1 MTWRRASIPPHSVV
15 TWRRAASRG
24 DEQFMTR
31 LIATLLVLLGLAAPA
46 FAHPHVFV
54 AMKSELIYDADG
66 KVTAIRQAWTFDDMF
81 SAYATQGLESKV
93 KGQFTREELAPLA
106 EVNVTNLK
114 EYGYFTQGTANGGKI
129 EFADVKDYWL
139 DYKDT
144 ILTLHFTM
152 PLKTPVKA
160 KTLKVEIY
168 DPEFFIDFGFEK
180 KDPVRLVSAP
190 AQCKLDVA
198 KQGDLSAAGDAKRLS
213 EAFFNKG
220 DNSNF
225 GAQFSNTIAVTCP

>member
-1 MTWRRASIPPHSVV
+1 MVSWRP
-15 TWRRAASRG
+15 AAWRG

-31 LIATLLVLLGLAAPA
+31 LITVILVLCGLAAPA
-46 FAHPHVFV
+46 SAHPHVFV
-54 AMKSELIYDADG
+54 TMKSELVYDAEG
-66 KVTAIRQAWTFDDMF
+66 RVTAIRNAWTFDDMF

-93 KGQFTREELAPLA
+93 KGAFTREELAPLA

-114 EYGYFTQGTANGGKI
+114 EYGYFTQATANGGKI

-152 PLKTPVKA
+152 PLKAPVKA
-160 KTLKVEIY
+160 KTLKVEVY

-180 KDPVRLVSAP
+180 QDPVRLVSAP
-190 AQCKLDVA
+190 AQCKLDVV
-198 KQGDLSAAGDAKRLS
+198 KQGDLSATGDAKRLS
-213 EAFFNKG
+213 EAFFNNG
-220 DNSNF
+220 DNSNY